1 MFWPPPVSVVA
12 SLDTPVAVSY
22 DSASMR
28 DRASRFA
35 AGGAVVVV
43 GATVVVGAVVVEVV
57 DEGVNTRT

>member
-12 SLDTPVAVSY
+12 SLATPVTASY

-28 DRASRFA
+28 DRASRGA
-35 AGGAVVVV
+35 AGGAVVVLI
-43 GATVVVGAVVVEVV
+43 GTVVVGAVVVEVV